1 MILLRWDEHKGM
13 RLGCGECDRLWAELA
28 DATKVY
34 IARTTEQQANNT
46 EPGSSEPAKLADAI
60 RDAAEA
66 KEASRRAILE
76 HASTHS
82 PPAE

>member
-1 MILLRWDEHKGM
+1 MGLRCD
-13 RLGCGECDRLWAELA
+13 ECDRLWAELA

-34 IARTTEQQANNT
+34 ITRMTEQQANNT
-46 EPGSSEPAKLADAI
+46 ERGSSELAKLAQAI

-66 KEASRRAILE
+66 RKVSRRAMLD

-82 PPAE
+82 PPVE